1 VQSPVSRN
9 APCPCGSGRRFKEC
23 HGAASAPAGAS
34 AASQQRDTIA
44 IRKRQALAAQ
54 QRGAPLEAIE
64 LYREILA
71 EAPDDFDSLHMC
83 GVAYF
88 QRGEFE
94 RSLALID
101 RALRVNPGVEA
112 ARFNRRL
119 AADAIDRR
127 VVETELERAAHEW
140 PPAVEDGG
148 GFAAGGASTADDA
161 SVRVIAFYLPQFH
174 AIPEND
180 AWWGQGFT
188 EWTNVRRAR
197 ANFVG
202 QWQPH
207 EPAELGYYDLTD
219 ASVRDAQ
226 AKLARQ
232 HGVDAFCYYY
242 YWFSGKRLLDRPLA
256 EMAASG
262 QPDFPFCVC
271 WANENW
277 TRRWDGLEHEIL
289 IAQQYSRDDGVA
301 FIRSLFP
308 LFDDRRYL
316 RVGGRPL
323 LLVYNIGDIPNIAQ
337 TVSLWRETARRE
349 GPGEIYLAAVQRN
362 ALDDPT
368 SYGFDAAVE
377 FPPLGHAAENRVD
390 RIDVTNPAFRGTV
403 FGYASLAA
411 HYLMLPRPAYRQF
424 RGVTPMWDNTARRQN
439 EGMVVVDSSPEL
451 FGVWLGHAIAQTRLR
466 HRGDERL
473 LFVNAWNEWA
483 EGNHLEPDRRYGR
496 RYLEAVRA
504 ARSREF
510 APTPARPAFADIE
523 RDTASLIASGAI
535 RLECFGASGAKSSRF
550 DGNDVSLVMPLYNHA
565 RYLPRTLASI
575 AAQTLQPRELI
586 VVDDGSTDGGA
597 EIVAEFARRV
607 SFPVTLVSQANAG
620 ADAALNRG
628 MAVARGDIVAV
639 INSDDTFHPERLER
653 LVAALAPGTDLAFS
667 DTSFIGDDDATV
679 DNAYTRTLRRRID
692 EGIAAPNLLYP
703 LIEHNI
709 AISTGNL
716 LFRRNLL
723 RRIGG
728 FAPMR
733 VCHDWDFLLAATYV
747 TRLAFVDERLY
758 QYRLHGDNTFA
769 ALTLG
774 GRIDGERVLDSFF
787 AGIHGHPWL
796 VASDARATFL
806 RYARNKG
813 LGAVIPAV
821 TAAQGSAHPP
831 PFAEA

>member
-9 APCPCGSGRRFKEC
+9 APCPCGSGRRYKDC
-23 HGAASAPAGAS
+23 HGAASASAGAS
-34 AASQQRDTIA
+34 PAGQRRDGIA
-44 IRKRQALAAQ
+44 VRKQQALAAQ
-54 QRGAPLEAIE
+54 KKGALPEAIE

-83 GVAYF
+83 GVAHF

-101 RALRVNPGVEA
+101 RALEVNPGVQA

-119 AADAIDRR
+119 ASDAIDRR
-127 VVETELERAAHEW
+127 VVETELERAARTW
-140 PPAVEDGG
+140 PPAAEVIG
-148 GFAAGGASTADDA
+148 APTAGATPAADDA
-161 SVRVIAFYLPQFH
+161 PVRIIAFYLPQFH

-188 EWTNVRRAR
+188 EWTNVRRAH

-207 EPAELGYYDLTD
+207 EPGELGYYDLTD

-242 YWFSGKRLLDRPLA
+242 YWFSGKRLLDRPLI

-289 IAQQYSRDDGVA
+289 IAQQYSRDDSTA
-301 FIRSLFP
+301 FIQSLFP

-323 LLVYNIGDIPNIAQ
+323 LLVYNIDAIPNIAQ
-337 TVSLWRETARRE
+337 TVSIWRETARRE
-349 GPGEIYLAAVQRN
+349 GCGELYLCAVQRN

-368 SYGFDAAVE
+368 VHGFDAAVE
-377 FPPLGHAAENRVD
+377 FPPLGHAAENRLDRVD
-390 RIDVTNPAFRGTV
+390 ITNPAFRGTV

-411 HYLMLPRPAYRQF
+411 HYLMLPRPPYRQF

-451 FGVWLGHAIAQTRLR
+451 FGVWLGHTIGQTRLR

-483 EGNHLEPDRRYGR
+483 EGNHLEPDQRYGR

-504 ARSREF
+504 ARIGEF
-510 APTPARPAFADIE
+510 APAPIRPRFADVE
-523 RDTASLIASGAI
+523 RETASLIASGALSLQ
-535 RLECFGASGAKSSRF
+535 RYGDADAKSSAP
-550 DGNDVSLVMPLYNHA
+550 DGNEVSLVMPLYNHA

-575 AAQTLQPRELI
+575 AAQTLEPRELI
-586 VVDDGSTDGGA
+586 VVDDGSSDGGA
-597 EIVAEFARRV
+597 EIVVKFARQV

-628 MAVARGDIVAV
+628 MALARGDIVAL
-639 INSDDTFHPERLER
+639 INSDDTFHPERLAR

-667 DTSFIGDDDATV
+667 DTSFIDDDGATL
-679 DNAYTRTLRRRID
+679 DTAYTRKLRRRID

-716 LFRRNLL
+716 LFRRHLL
-723 RRIGG
+723 GRVGG

-747 TRLAFVDERLY
+747 TRLAFVDQRLY

-769 ALTLG
+769 ALTLA
-774 GRIDGERVLDSFF
+774 GRLDGERVLDSFF
-787 AGIHGHPWL
+787 AGIHDHPWL
-796 VASDARATFL
+796 VAIDARAAFL

-813 LGAVIPAV
+813 LGAVTPAV
-821 TAAQGSAHPP
+821 PAAQGSAHPP
-831 PFAEA
+831 FAEA

>member
-1 VQSPVSRN
+1 
-9 APCPCGSGRRFKEC
+9 
-23 HGAASAPAGAS
+23 
-34 AASQQRDTIA
+34 
-44 IRKRQALAAQ
+44 
-54 QRGAPLEAIE
+54 
-64 LYREILA
+64 
-71 EAPDDFDSLHMC
+71 
-83 GVAYF
+83 
-88 QRGEFE
+88 
-94 RSLALID
+94 
-101 RALRVNPGVEA
+101 
-112 ARFNRRL
+112 
-119 AADAIDRR
+119 
-127 VVETELERAAHEW
+127 
-140 PPAVEDGG
+140 
-148 GFAAGGASTADDA
+148 
-161 SVRVIAFYLPQFH
+161 
-174 AIPEND
+174 
-180 AWWGQGFT
+180 
-188 EWTNVRRAR
+188 
-197 ANFVG
+197 
-202 QWQPH
+202 
-207 EPAELGYYDLTD
+207 
-219 ASVRDAQ
+219 
-226 AKLARQ
+226 
-232 HGVDAFCYYY
+232 
-242 YWFSGKRLLDRPLA
+242 
-256 EMAASG
+256 
-262 QPDFPFCVC
+262 
-271 WANENW
+271 
-277 TRRWDGLEHEIL
+277 
-289 IAQQYSRDDGVA
+289 
-301 FIRSLFP
+301 
-308 LFDDRRYL
+308 
-316 RVGGRPL
+316 L

-769 ALTLG
+769 VLTLG

>member
-9 APCPCGSGRRFKEC
+9 APCPCGSGRRYKEC

-34 AASQQRDTIA
+34 APGLDTIA

-54 QRGAPLEAIE
+54 QKGALLEAIE

-71 EAPDDFDSLHMC
+71 DAPDDFDSLHMC
-83 GVAYF
+83 GVAHF

-101 RALRVNPGVEA
+101 RALQVNPGVEA

-119 AADAIDRR
+119 AADAIGRR
-127 VVETELERAAHEW
+127 VVETELERVAREW
-140 PPAVEDGG
+140 PPTVEDIRSS
-148 GFAAGGASTADDA
+148 AAVATSSADDTP
-161 SVRVIAFYLPQFH
+161 VRVIAFYLPQFH

-207 EPAELGYYDLTD
+207 EPGELGYYDLTD

-226 AKLARQ
+226 AMLARQ

-256 EMAASG
+256 EIAASG

-289 IAQQYSRDDGVA
+289 IAQQYSRDDGIA

-337 TVSLWRETARRE
+337 TVSLWREIARRE
-349 GPGEIYLAAVQRN
+349 GPSEIYLAAVQRN

-368 SYGFDAAVE
+368 SHGFDAAVE

-390 RIDVTNPAFRGTV
+390 RVDITNPAFRGTV

-439 EGMVVVDSSPEL
+439 EGMVVADSNPEL
-451 FGVWLGHAIAQTRLR
+451 FGVWLSHAIAQTRLR

-504 ARSREF
+504 ARIREL
-510 APTPARPAFADIE
+510 APSPVRPGFSDVE
-523 RDTASLIASGAI
+523 RDTAALIASGAI
-535 RLECFGASGAKSSRF
+535 SLQHFAAADAAPSAGEGYE
-550 DGNDVSLVMPLYNHA
+550 VSLVMPLYNHA
-565 RYLPRTLASI
+565 RYLPQTLASI
-575 AAQTLQPRELI
+575 GAQTLEPRELI
-586 VVDDGSTDGGA
+586 VVDDGSSDGGA

-628 MAVARGDIVAV
+628 MAVARGDIVALV
-639 INSDDTFHPERLER
+639 NSDDAFHPERLER
-653 LVAALAPGTDLAFS
+653 LVAALAPGIDLAFS
-667 DTSFIGDDDATV
+667 DVSFIDDEGVAV
-679 DNAYTRTLRRRID
+679 DTAYARTLRRRID
-692 EGIAAPNLLYP
+692 EGTAAPNLLYP

-716 LFRRNLL
+716 LFRRHLL
-723 RRIGG
+723 HRIGG

-733 VCHDWDFLLAATYV
+733 VCHDWDFVLAATYV
-747 TRLAFVDERLY
+747 TRLAFVDQRLY

-769 ALTLG
+769 ALTLA

-787 AGIHGHPWL
+787 AGIHRHPWL
-796 VASDARATFL
+796 AAGDARAAFL

-813 LGAVIPAV
+813 LAAVIPAMP
-821 TAAQGSAHPP
+821 AAQGSAHPP
-831 PFAEA
+831 FAEA

>member
-207 EPAELGYYDLTD
+207 EPGELGYYDLTD

-349 GPGEIYLAAVQRN
+349 GPGELYLAAVQRN

-769 ALTLG
+769 VLTLG

>member
-1 VQSPVSRN
+1 
-9 APCPCGSGRRFKEC
+9 
-23 HGAASAPAGAS
+23 
-34 AASQQRDTIA
+34 
-44 IRKRQALAAQ
+44 
-54 QRGAPLEAIE
+54 
-64 LYREILA
+64 
-71 EAPDDFDSLHMC
+71 
-83 GVAYF
+83 
-88 QRGEFE
+88 
-94 RSLALID
+94 
-101 RALRVNPGVEA
+101 
-112 ARFNRRL
+112 
-119 AADAIDRR
+119 
-127 VVETELERAAHEW
+127 
-140 PPAVEDGG
+140 
-148 GFAAGGASTADDA
+148 
-161 SVRVIAFYLPQFH
+161 
-174 AIPEND
+174 
-180 AWWGQGFT
+180 
-188 EWTNVRRAR
+188 
-197 ANFVG
+197 
-202 QWQPH
+202 
-207 EPAELGYYDLTD
+207 
-219 ASVRDAQ
+219 VRDAQ

-769 ALTLG
+769 VLTLG

>member
-1 VQSPVSRN
+1 MQSPVSRN
-9 APCPCGSGRRFKEC
+9 APCPCGSGRRYKEC
-23 HGAASAPAGAS
+23 HGAASASAGAS
-34 AASQQRDTIA
+34 AAGQQRDAIA
-44 IRKRQALAAQ
+44 VRKQQALAAQ
-54 QRGAPLEAIE
+54 QKGALLEAIE

-83 GVAYF
+83 GVAHF

-94 RSLALID
+94 RSLALIE
-101 RALRVNPGVEA
+101 RALQVNPQMEA

-127 VVETELERAAHEW
+127 VVESELERAARGW
-140 PPAVEDGG
+140 PPAVEDIRGP
-148 GFAAGGASTADDA
+148 AAAAASAADDTP
-161 SVRVIAFYLPQFH
+161 VRVIAFYLPQYH

-188 EWTNVRRAR
+188 EWTNVRRAQP
-197 ANFVG
+197 NFVG

-207 EPAELGYYDLTD
+207 EPGELGYYDLTD

-277 TRRWDGLEHEIL
+277 TRRWDGLDHEIL
-289 IAQQYSRDDGVA
+289 IAQAYSRDDGIA

-337 TVSLWRETARRE
+337 TSATWRETARRE
-349 GPGEIYLAAVQRN
+349 GVGEIYLAAVQRN

-368 SYGFDAAVE
+368 PYGFDAAVE

-390 RIDVTNPAFRGTV
+390 RVDITNPVFRGTV

-411 HYLMLPRPAYRQF
+411 HYLMLPRPQYRQF

-439 EGMVVVDSSPEL
+439 EGMIVADSSPEL

-510 APTPARPAFADIE
+510 APTPTRPGFADIE

-535 RLECFGASGAKSSRF
+535 RLERFGGSGAESSGSE
-550 DGNDVSLVMPLYNHA
+550 GNEVSLVMPLYNHA

-586 VVDDGSTDGGA
+586 VVDDGSTDGGT
-597 EIVAEFARRV
+597 EIVADFARQAP
-607 SFPVTLVSQANAG
+607 FPVTLICQANAG

-639 INSDDTFHPERLER
+639 INSDDAFHPERLER
-653 LVAALAPGTDLAFS
+653 LVAALAPGIDLAFS
-667 DTSFIGDDDATV
+667 DTSFIGDDDAAL
-679 DNAYTRTLRRRID
+679 DNAYTRKLRRRID
-692 EGIAAPNLLYP
+692 EGMAAPNLLYP

-716 LFRRNLL
+716 LFRRHLL
-723 RRIGG
+723 RRMGG

-774 GRIDGERVLDSFF
+774 GQIDGERVLDSFF
-787 AGIHGHPWL
+787 TGIHGHPWL
-796 VASDARATFL
+796 AAGDARATFL

-821 TAAQGSAHPP
+821 SATRGSAHPP
-831 PFAEA
+831 FAEA

>member
-769 ALTLG
+769 VLTLG

>member
-1 VQSPVSRN
+1 M
-9 APCPCGSGRRFKEC
+9 
-23 HGAASAPAGAS
+23 GAAAPNL
-34 AASQQRDTIA
+34 RDSIA

-54 QRGAPLEAIE
+54 QKGATLEAIE

-83 GVAYF
+83 GVAHF

-101 RALRVNPGVEA
+101 RALQVNPGVEA

-127 VVETELERAAHEW
+127 VVEAELERAARAW
-140 PPAVEDGG
+140 PPPLEERRALVV
-148 GFAAGGASTADDA
+148 DDDP
-161 SVRVIAFYLPQFH
+161 VRTIAFYLPQFH

-180 AWWGQGFT
+180 AWWGKGFT

-207 EPAELGYYDLTD
+207 EPGELGYYDLTGP
-219 ASVRDAQ
+219 SVRHAQ

-256 EMAASG
+256 EMAASE

-289 IAQQYSRDDGVA
+289 IAQQYSPDDGVA

-308 LFDDRRYL
+308 LFEDRRYL

-323 LLVYNIGDIPNIAQ
+323 LLIYNIRAIPNVAQ

-377 FPPLGHAAENRVD
+377 FPPLGHAAENRADQVE
-390 RIDVTNPAFRGTV
+390 ITNPVFRGTV

-451 FGVWLGHAIAQTRLR
+451 FGVWLSHAIAQTRLR

-496 RYLEAVRA
+496 RYLEALHA

-510 APTPARPAFADIE
+510 APSPARPAFADVE
-523 RDTASLIASGAI
+523 RHTASLIASGAI
-535 RLECFGASGAKSSRF
+535 RVQNFAASRAKRSAPG
-550 DGNDVSLVMPLYNHA
+550 GNEVSLVMPLYNHA

-575 AAQTLQPRELI
+575 GAQTLEPRELI
-586 VVDDGSTDGGA
+586 VVDDGSSDGGA

-628 MAVARGDIVAV
+628 MAMARGDIVAL
-639 INSDDTFHPERLER
+639 INSDDAFHTERLER
-653 LVAALAPGTDLAFS
+653 LVAALAPGIDLAWS
-667 DTSFIGDDDATV
+667 DVSFIDDEDSVLDT
-679 DNAYTRTLRRRID
+679 AYTRTLRRRID
-692 EGIAAPNLLYP
+692 EGVAAPNLLYP

-716 LFRRNLL
+716 LFRRDLL
-723 RRIGG
+723 HRIGG
-728 FAPMR
+728 FAPLR

-747 TRLAFVDERLY
+747 TRLAFVDQRLY
-758 QYRLHGDNTFA
+758 HYRLHGDNSFA
-769 ALTLG
+769 ALTLA
-774 GRIDGERVLDSFF
+774 GRIDGEWLLASFF
-787 AGIHGHPWL
+787 AGIHRHPWL
-796 VASDARATFL
+796 ATDDGRAAFL

-813 LGAVIPAV
+813 LAAVIPAMPAV
-821 TAAQGSAHPP
+821 QGHAHS
-831 PFAEA
+831 PFADA